1 MTIQA
6 VFKSC
11 DAKTRMAGF
20 GAAKLVVL
28 QWRTSN
34 DGRYMIAPDLYDA
47 TWIAQHRHV
56 DHDS

>member
-28 QWRTSN
+28 HWRTSN

-47 TWIAQHRHV
+47 TWIAQRRHV
-56 DHDS
+56 